1 MITKRQFYI
10 INFFLI
16 KSSFIGFGFSLIYGK
31 VSNDAWIS
39 GTIGLI
45 IGIFVVKFL
54 NKLNQNKR
62 LSLNEYNKITS
73 IFFLI
78 LISFIFHNTIVS
90 VLTLV
95 SSFFLIKT
103 PVWFILIPI
112 LGLCFYATMKGIKTV
127 ARVAE
132 IIFNIRFLMFIIEA
146 IGFLFLFKFNNLLP
160 ILDISITSFADA
172 TFCFVAFLT
181 TPLLIS
187 YNLEVQDIN
196 KKDYLKSFLIPAIA
210 NVIIILVIAA
220 VFGEPLINM
229 LRFPEYAILKKIDIF
244 KSVNN
249 IENILLINYIFDL
262 AITDFVCC
270 CFAKDFFKKVFKTE
284 KKSYIATMIWL
295 LIIGGIMIFGFMYRY
310 KNVLSLYAINPYI
323 LFIIFTTII
332 ILIFI
337 RNRKKKTKELEN

>member
-16 KSSFIGFGFSLIYGK
+16 KSLFIGFGFSLIYGK
-31 VSNDAWIS
+31 VATDAWIS
-39 GTIGLI
+39 GIIGLI
-45 IGIFVVKFL
+45 IGIFVVKIL
-54 NKLNQNKR
+54 NKLNESKR
-62 LSLNEYNKITS
+62 LTLNNYNMVTS
-73 IFFLI
+73 IFFLV
-78 LISFIFHNTIVS
+78 LISYIFHNTIVS

-112 LGLCFYATMKGIKTV
+112 LGLCLYATVKGIKTI

-132 IIFNIRFLMFIIEA
+132 IVFNIRFLMFIIEA
-146 IGFLFLFKFNNLLP
+146 LGFLFLFEFDNLLP
-160 ILDISITSFADA
+160 ILNTSITSFTDA

-181 TPLLIS
+181 APLLVS
-187 YNLEVQDIN
+187 YNLEVQDIT
-196 KKDYLKSFLIPAIA
+196 KKDYIKSFLLPAIA

-229 LRFPEYAILKKIDIF
+229 LRFPEYAILKKVDIF

-270 CFAKDFFKKVFKTE
+270 CFVKDFFKKALKTE
-284 KKSYIATMIWL
+284 KKSYIATILWL
-295 LIIGGIMIFGFMYRY
+295 LTIGGIMIFGFIYRY
-310 KNVLSLYAINPYI
+310 KNILSLYAANPYI
-323 LFIIFTTII
+323 LFAIFATII
-332 ILIFI
+332 ILIII
-337 RNRKKKTKELEN
+337 RKCKKNKKS